1 MRNLR
6 MAKSTRLL
14 MGALLVAAPGLVA
27 LAQVSPPRGGGEF
40 SPPLAPPAPA
50 TAPATPR
57 PPSATVPTTDKAS
70 ALPTPQSVLEN
81 LINDR
86 PPAATT
92 APNPAATNPALHPA
106 VEATAPNEPKATRM
120 REGQWIW
127 KRTGHLVK
135 DDKTGTFLFAF
146 DADGKGMADPPMALV
161 PSHLLMSMEDAS
173 EKGTR
178 PVRFRVS
185 GEVTEYRG
193 KNYLLIRDMQAV
205 RDFNSGIG
213 G

>member
-1 MRNLR
+1 MV
-6 MAKSTRLL
+6 KSTRFWV
-14 MGALLVAAPGLVA
+14 GAVLVAAPGLVA
-27 LAQVSPPRGGGEF
+27 LAQVATPPGGEF
-40 SPPLAPPAPA
+40 SPPPAPA

-57 PPSATVPTTDKAS
+57 PPSATVPTTDKPS
-70 ALPTPQSVLEN
+70 ATSPNGLPSPQSVLES
-81 LINDR
+81 LINER
-86 PPAATT
+86 PPVASTAPSPAATS
-92 APNPAATNPALHPA
+92 PALRPA
-106 VEATAPNEPKATRM
+106 VEGTAPNEPKATRL

-146 DADGKGMADPPMALV
+146 DGDGKGMADPPMALV
-161 PSHLLMSMEDAS
+161 PSHMLMSMEDAS

-178 PVRFRVS
+178 PVKFKVS

-193 KNYLLIRDMQAV
+193 KNFLYVREMQAV